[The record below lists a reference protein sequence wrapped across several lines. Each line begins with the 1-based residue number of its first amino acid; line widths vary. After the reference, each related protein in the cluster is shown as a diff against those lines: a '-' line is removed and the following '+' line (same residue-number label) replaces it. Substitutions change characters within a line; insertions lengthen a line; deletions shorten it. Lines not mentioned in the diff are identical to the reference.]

1 MEQNH
6 TYLKQK
12 GFRPMSLKDAWG
24 EEMEEKNPFPPHPVH
39 HTAVAINGLLV
50 QVLLYK
56 NV

>member
-24 EEMEEKNPFPPHPVH
+24 EEMGEKNHSPHHVH